1 MNANTA
7 AADIPSRILCE
18 IDFDRE
24 GRQSG
29 YLQVP
34 QSRNTAGWG
43 IIETPIIVVKNGE
56 GPTVLL
62 TGGVHGSEYEGQ
74 IAVSEL
80 GRTLKPEEIQG
91 RVIMIPTVNVP
102 AVHSNTRITPLDQRD
117 LNRSFPGD
125 PYGTFSPM
133 MAHFLDSTILP
144 LVDVSVDIHSCGQ
157 AGDAALS
164 TNMHHLRDP
173 EKLKTTLAAA
183 EAFAAPFNVVFG
195 GVDETGTFTSS
206 IERRGII
213 SLGTEVGGW
222 GRVNIEGLR
231 ITRRG
236 IRNVLKHF
244 GVIEGTPETAQRDGS
259 AGARH
264 MTSER
269 KTYTFSPAIGTFEPC
284 NLAGD
289 KVREGDVAGYLHF
302 VEDIDRDPIE
312 FRYKADGIL
321 WMAAG
326 PGRVAR
332 GDRLVALMR
341 DYEFG

>member
-1 MNANTA
+1 MNAAVAPT
-7 AADIPSRILCE
+7 DIPSRILCE
-18 IDFDRE
+18 IDFDRD

-29 YLQVP
+29 YLQIP
-34 QSRNTAGWG
+34 QSRDTAGWG
-43 IIETPIIVVKNGE
+43 IIETPIIVVKNGK

-62 TGGVHGSEYEGQ
+62 TGGVHGTEYEGQ

-80 GRTLKPEEIQG
+80 GRTLKPEAIQG

-102 AVHSNTRITPLDQRD
+102 AVIANRRITPLDERD

-125 PYGTFSPM
+125 PFGTFSPM
-133 MAHFLDSTILP
+133 LAHFLDSVILP
-144 LVDVSVDIHSCGQ
+144 LVDVSVDIHSCGRG
-157 AGDAALS
+157 GDAALS
-164 TNMHHLRDP
+164 TNMHHLPDP
-173 EKLKTTLAAA
+173 DALNKTLRAA
-183 EAFAAPFNVVFG
+183 EAFAAPYNVVFG
-195 GVDETGTFTSS
+195 GVDESSTFTSS

-222 GRVNIEGLR
+222 GRVSIEGLR

-236 IRNVLKHF
+236 IANVLKHF
-244 GVIEGTPETAQRDGS
+244 GVVEGTPETSQRDGGS
-259 AGARH
+259 GTRH

-269 KTYTFSPAIGTFEPC
+269 KTYTFAPATGTFEPR

-289 KVREGDVAGYLHF
+289 RVHEGDVAGYLHF
-302 VEDIDRDPIE
+302 VEDIDHDPME
-312 FRYKADGIL
+312 FRYRADGYL

-326 PGRVAR
+326 PGRVSR

-341 DYEFG
+341 DYEIG